1 MVGKGRR
8 WWWWDVLLRCLQPAL
23 PFSAKAMGAAGGD
36 EIEQAK
42 GMRDDVCNQEREV
55 SGEYTHSV
63 E

>member
-1 MVGKGRR
+1 
-8 WWWWDVLLRCLQPAL
+8 
-23 PFSAKAMGAAGGD
+23 MGAAGGD